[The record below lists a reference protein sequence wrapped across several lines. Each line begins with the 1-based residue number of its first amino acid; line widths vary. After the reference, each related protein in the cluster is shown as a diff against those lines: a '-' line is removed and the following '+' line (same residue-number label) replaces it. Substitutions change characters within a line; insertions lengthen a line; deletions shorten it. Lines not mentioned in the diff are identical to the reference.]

1 MLSKNAAAAIIL
13 IIVVIAIVVAFFSGN
28 PANYDK
34 SRTKIFVTILTG
46 LGIFVTFFFYYNVVD
61 LQAEQQLM
69 MSYDR
74 IESIDDNMT
83 ENYINVIQEH
93 GSKIP
98 KFVKSILPL
107 QNHLLP
113 DLVVD
118 ETTFDAVALKYSLSN
133 KIFLLW
139 KDYISYY
146 NYITSKDYNFSY
158 LTNFLQRAHSKELK
172 TFWESMKIDYSEDV
186 QDLGDLL
193 FKYSKGSTIDDYHTQ
208 TCFLM
213 KDPIY
218 IKLIDNIEKK
228 NSK

>member
-13 IIVVIAIVVAFFSGN
+13 IIVVIAIVVAFFSSN

-118 ETTFDAVALKYSLSN
+118 EGTFDAVALKYSLSN

-158 LTNFLQRAHSKELK
+158 LTNFLQRANSKELK
-172 TFWESMKIDYSEDV
+172 TFWDSMKIDYSEEV
-186 QDLGDLL
+186 QDLGNLL
-193 FKYSKGSTIDDYHTQ
+193 FKYSRGSTKEDFFTQ
-208 TCFLM
+208 TCLLM
-213 KDPIY
+213 KDPAY
-218 IKLIDNIEKK
+218 IKLIERIEKK